1 MMMFMLLEEVEKV
14 EWILLWMD
22 FVIVVIM
29 VRAYIHSKRRSGI
42 KNQIIKKLVIQERA
56 CLVISQDKTDAV

>member
-42 KNQIIKKLVIQERA
+42 KNQIIKN
-56 CLVISQDKTDAV
+56 